1 MFYPLGEEA
10 TRLGYCFDHWSG
22 DTARREYGDLNMES
36 NAVTLHRDRR
46 LRLLLIFAAFAYA
59 TATLLYS
66 ILWMVDT
73 RSRLMTRVEL
83 GFSNDFV
90 KSESAYLVKSVYA
103 GSPAERAGLLN
114 GDRILAMNGIKI
126 PGPEYLDF
134 VWNQNNPGDT
144 VHLLIARP
152 GQREQMLVNAV
163 FRLRQSMTGEGNL
176 EHFANEIRNSFPIPF
191 VLVGLTVLFLRIED
205 PMAWL
210 LALLFGSFIAAP
222 GPTNNFAV
230 ASPGLQVFAMG
241 YRTILSSLIGPL
253 FYFFFAVFPDRSPID
268 RRVPWLKWTAIFF
281 GATFAISG
289 IRVGEMWL
297 PPPFH
302 EMMGLSLS
310 KKITFIYSFA
320 FITLGLISL
329 TINFVRAHTT
339 EVRRKIRVILW
350 GSGAA
355 VVPVLIQSAVENFT
369 GFQTPNWAATTM
381 VLLLFLLPLSFAYAV
396 VRHRV
401 LEIPVLLKRSAR
413 YLMVQRGFTFLLS
426 LASIGLILLFALSL
440 AGYLQPIVQ
449 LTQPAAVALGSVFG
463 TLLLWGGTQIHR
475 RVSGRIDRAFFRNAY
490 DARQI
495 LEDLAEKSA
504 LTTDRKELATL
515 LNRNLIEA
523 LQPNRLIIYLRTAE
537 GKFECISGDVP
548 PALFALNPTQP
559 LLDTLTSRGEPFDFP
574 SALKGQA
581 NPFSNLEALQPECLV
596 PLVARGKRLS
606 GLLVL
611 GLRRSEEPYS
621 GEDKRLLSSIATQ
634 AAAALENIRLAEEIA
649 QRIENE
655 QRVAREMEI
664 SRRVLEADNARKTKE
679 LEEARLLQLSMLP
692 VSLPAIPG
700 LDIAVLMKTATEVG
714 GDYYDF
720 SVSDSGTLTVALG
733 DATGHG
739 LKAGTMVVA
748 AKSLFNSFSHL
759 SDLLEILENMTS
771 NLKKLKM
778 RSLYMSM
785 LLCRVK
791 GRTAFVASAGMPC
804 PFVYRAATHQVEEI
818 QLKGMPLGAFSDF
831 PYEERTI
838 DLSSGDTIVLMS
850 DGLPEMFNE
859 NEEMLGSVRI
869 EQLLKEIGHK
879 KPQEIINSLAELGE
893 RWANG
898 KPQQDDVTLLALRA
912 KNPL

>member
-1 MFYPLGEEA
+1 MQSNPA
-10 TRLGYCFDHWSG
+10 TLDPR
-22 DTARREYGDLNMES
+22 
-36 NAVTLHRDRR
+36 RR
-46 LRLLLIFAAFAYA
+46 LRPLLIFAGALYA
-59 TATLLYS
+59 AATLLYS
-66 ILWMVDT
+66 ILWMADT
-73 RSRLMTRVEL
+73 RSRMVTRVEL

-90 KSESAYLVKSVYA
+90 NSESAYLVKAVYT
-103 GSPAERAGLLN
+103 GSPAEMAGLRN
-114 GDRILAMNGIKI
+114 GDKILVMNGVKVG
-126 PGPEYLDF
+126 GPQFLDS
-134 VWNQNNPGDT
+134 VWNQHNPGDT

-152 GQREQMLVNAV
+152 GAHDRLQINAV
-163 FRLRQSMTGEGNL
+163 FRLRQSLMGEGNF
-176 EHFANEIRNSFPIPF
+176 EHFANELRNSFPVPF
-191 VLVGLTVLFLRIED
+191 VLVGLTVLVLRIED

-222 GPTNNFAV
+222 GPTNSFALM
-230 ASPGLQVFAMG
+230 SPGLQIFGMG
-241 YRTILSSLIGPL
+241 YRTILSSFIGPL

-268 RRVPWLKWTAIFF
+268 RKVPWLKWAALFLS
-281 GATFAISG
+281 ATFAISG
-289 IRVGEMWL
+289 IRLGEMWL

-302 EMMGLSLS
+302 EMLGPGLS

-320 FITLGLISL
+320 FITLGLVSL
-329 TINFVRAHTT
+329 SVNFIRAHTA

-350 GSGAA
+350 GSGVA
-355 VVPVLIQSAVENFT
+355 VVPVLIQSAAENFT
-369 GFQTPNWAATTM
+369 GYQTSNWAATIM

-413 YLMVQRGFTFLLS
+413 YLLVQRGFTFLLS
-426 LASIGLILLFALSL
+426 LASIGLILLFAMSL
-440 AGYLQPIVQ
+440 AGYLQPNVQ
-449 LTQPAAVALGSVFG
+449 LSQPVAVALGSVFG

-475 RVSGRIDRAFFRNAY
+475 RVSGRIDHAFFRSAY

-495 LEDLAEKSA
+495 LEELAEKSA

-515 LNRNLIEA
+515 LDRNLIEA
-523 LQPNRLIIYLRTAE
+523 LQPDRLVIYLRTSA
-537 GKFECISGDVP
+537 GKFECVSGDAP
-548 PALFALNPTQP
+548 PALSAFIPTQQ
-559 LLDTLTSRGEPFDFP
+559 LLDVLTSRGEPMDFP
-574 SALKGQA
+574 SALKDHA
-581 NPFSNLEALQPECLV
+581 NPFSGLEALQPECLV
-596 PLVARGKRLS
+596 PLVARGRRLT

-700 LDIAVLMKTATEVG
+700 LEIAVLMKTATEVG

-720 SVSDSGTLTVALG
+720 SVSESGTLTVALG

-759 SDLLEILENMTS
+759 SNLLEILESMTS

-785 LLCRVK
+785 LLCRIK
-791 GRTAFVASAGMPC
+791 GGRAFMASAGMPC
-804 PFVYRAATHQVEEI
+804 PFVYRASTGRVEEV

-831 PYEERTI
+831 PYEEKTVE
-838 DLSSGDTIVLMS
+838 LSAGDTIVLMS

-859 NEEMLGSVRI
+859 SQEMLGSSRVEER
-869 EQLLKEIGHK
+869 LKEIGGK
-879 KPQEIINSLAELGE
+879 SPQEIINSLAELGE

-898 KPQQDDVTLLALRA
+898 QPQQDDVTLVALRV
-912 KNPL
+912 KKPM